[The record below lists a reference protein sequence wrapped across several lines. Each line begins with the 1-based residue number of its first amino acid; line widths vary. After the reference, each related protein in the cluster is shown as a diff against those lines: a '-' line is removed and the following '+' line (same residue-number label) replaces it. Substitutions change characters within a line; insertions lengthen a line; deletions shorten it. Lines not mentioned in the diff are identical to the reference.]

1 MMAFPRTV
9 ILLLVLALGG
19 CSRILPSRD
28 LQLSEMSFQMAVLGR
43 SASEAEAAVVIKPGG
58 AAGVFRERVDL
69 SGGDRIVAEVDGQR
83 YDLAG
88 PVRLSKG
95 NTGYRTTVPASAPG
109 TRVRILFARPGRP
122 DTPIG
127 SGTLPKPFELA
138 ELPRSPSASRPLE
151 VRWAPVS
158 SDPMEIAVKG
168 SCLSQTTLWMGEDPG
183 LGVLE
188 AGLLRPPVFKWNDCQ
203 VDLTVGRVGDGRPE
217 RGIHPGSSFVIRQER
232 MARLEPVR

>member
-19 CSRILPSRD
+19 CSRVLPSRD

-43 SASEAEAAVVIKPGG
+43 SASEAEAAVVIRRGG
-58 AAGVFRERVDL
+58 AVGVFRERVDL

-83 YDLAG
+83 YELAG
-88 PVRLSKG
+88 PVRLSTGK
-95 NTGYRTTVPASAPG
+95 TGYQAVVPTSAPG
-109 TRVRILFARPGRP
+109 TLVRILFARPGRP
-122 DTPIG
+122 EAPIG
-127 SGTLPKPFELA
+127 SGTLPAHFELA

-158 SDPMEIAVKG
+158 SDPMEIAAKG
-168 SCLSQTTLWMGEDPG
+168 SCFSRTTVWMGEDPG
-183 LGVLE
+183 RSVLE
-188 AGLLRPPVFKWNDCQ
+188 AGLLRPPVFKWNGCQ
-203 VDLTVGRVGDGRPE
+203 VDLSVGRVGEGQPA
-217 RGIHPGSSFVIRQER
+217 RGVHPGSSFVIRQVR